1 MTVGWK
7 AVVVGG
13 RAVVLAPA
21 EQLVVFAG
29 NVIQAYY
36 WIQDAGLR
44 ADQVDPF
51 KGMWA
56 LPGGHVEANETSRD
70 AAAREGAEETG
81 VTVLAEDLA
90 LVGVFDTPGRDP
102 RGRYVT
108 VAWFG
113 FLAGMPLPTAGD
125 DAHAPQWV
133 PVAPMLTG
141 HLAFD
146 HRRILRKAFTLF
158 LTEGNTST
166 DAHL

>member
-1 MTVGWK
+1 MAMSTSDDRVPVYYTADLCLFSAQAGVRHVLLIQRGW
-7 AVVVGG
+7 
-13 RAVVLAPA
+13 
-21 EQLVVFAG
+21 
-29 NVIQAYY
+29 
-36 WIQDAGLR
+36 
-44 ADQVDPF
+44 DPF

-56 LPGGHVEANETSRD
+56 LPGGHVEPDETSRD

-81 VTVLAEDLA
+81 VAVFAEDLA

-125 DAHAPQWV
+125 DAHAAQWV
-133 PVAPMLTG
+133 PVAPALTG

-146 HRRILRKAFTLF
+146 HRQILRKAFTL
-158 LTEGNTST
+158 LTSAENTPA
-166 DAHL
+166 DACP